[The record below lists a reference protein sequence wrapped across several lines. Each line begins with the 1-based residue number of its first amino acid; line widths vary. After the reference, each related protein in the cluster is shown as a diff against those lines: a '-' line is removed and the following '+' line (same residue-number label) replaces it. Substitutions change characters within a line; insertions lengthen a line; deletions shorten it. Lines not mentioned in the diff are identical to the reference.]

1 MAARLLHNCEANGKS
16 VTPANIAYHT
26 MLHTRSDRRFNYSGR
41 SDAMGSRTQ
50 LVSNRRVSAIDDP
63 IGAADETTGEPLTLG
78 DALASEAGNPA
89 QTAPRNSTGRRSSPR
104 WTNRRWPCCAVWL
117 ARFACRI
124 WPRATA

>member
-1 MAARLLHNCEANGKS
+1 MLHNCEANGKS
-16 VTPANIAYHT
+16 VTPGNIAYYT

-104 WTNRRWPCCAVWL
+104 WTLKHLMSCAAWRAKS
-117 ARFACRI
+117 ARRI
-124 WPRATA
+124 WRRATA